1 MAETIHADIQ
11 AALDEGRVV
20 ENFMVRF
27 NLDSGTYGFWTGLG
41 IHESGPGG
49 VDYQG
54 AGSLMEVAAISETQ
68 DATSIPIEIRF
79 SSVPN
84 TDLTPDVLAGIESET
99 YKGRTVRIYR
109 IYKDASTRANLGP
122 PREVWAGTIDQVEH
136 IWSVGAEAVLLI
148 KCESRSLDAQK
159 TGYRMRSNE
168 DQKLIDA
175 SDKFFHHSA
184 TAGSESIEWGKR
196 PDKRAATG
204 KLSGGRGRGL
214 RPGQD

>member
-11 AALDEGRVV
+11 AALDDGRIV

-41 IHESGPGG
+41 VHESGPGG

-54 AGSLMEVAAISETQ
+54 AGSLMELAAISETQ
-68 DATSIPIEIRF
+68 DATSIPVEIRF

-84 TDLTPDVLAGIESET
+84 SDLTPDVLAGIESET

-122 PREVWAGTIDQVEH
+122 VRAVWAGTIDQVEH
-136 IWSVGAEAVLLI
+136 VWSVGAEAVLLI
-148 KCESRSLDAQK
+148 KCESRSLDSQK

-168 DQKLIDA
+168 DQKLIDSA
-175 SDKFFHHSA
+175 DKGFHHSA
-184 TAGSESIEWGKR
+184 TAGSEAIEWGKS
-196 PDKRAATG
+196 PDAK
-204 KLSGGRGRGL
+204 GGGGVRQSAYYKKHGYA
-214 RPGQD
+214 PI